1 MRNRKRV
8 KEINQF
14 MDHVQNEL
22 DNLDSGDILD

>member
-8 KEINQF
+8 KEINQYI
-14 MDHVQNEL
+14 DHMQNEL

>member
-8 KEINQF
+8 KEINQYVEH
-14 MDHVQNEL
+14 MQNEL